1 MISST
6 RRSDFREDKTLSS
19 NNGKAPVS
27 EVGEG
32 VALALALA
40 LAGLKSKISSTIV
53 DAVFI
58 LKDSVIALMTGSE
71 LV

>member
-1 MISST
+1 MISSI

-19 NNGKAPVS
+19 NNGKAPVLG
-27 EVGEG
+27 VGEG
-32 VALALALA
+32 VEVALALDLDWV
-40 LAGLKSKISSTIV
+40 KSKISSTIV

-58 LKDSVIALMTGSE
+58 LKDSVIALMNGSD